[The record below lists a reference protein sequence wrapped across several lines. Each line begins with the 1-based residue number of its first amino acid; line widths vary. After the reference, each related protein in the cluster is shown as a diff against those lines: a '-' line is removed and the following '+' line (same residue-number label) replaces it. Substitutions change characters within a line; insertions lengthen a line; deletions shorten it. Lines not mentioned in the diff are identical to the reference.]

1 MTSNLRI
8 VFSNNNLPIW
18 KIRTMNL
25 EDAAN
30 IGEILGGLA
39 ILATLIFGLRQIAEL
54 NKSKER
60 EAARDIANLLSSP
73 MYQKAISILINKLSD
88 DFSLED
94 LDQLDREHKDALN
107 FLAINTN
114 SIGIMTFER
123 QLSFHT
129 VTRFFQPLFTIM
141 GVRFRRLTGVLEE
154 NAVKQGVYKNEKDA
168 ALDWAVWLID
178 RIDEQPPIEKPAYEL
193 HRNWK
198 P

>member
-1 MTSNLRI
+1 M

-18 KIRTMNL
+18 KTRNMNL

-39 ILATLIFGLRQIAEL
+39 ILATLLFGLRQIAEL

-94 LDQLDREHKDALN
+94 LDKLDREQKDALN

-129 VTRFFQPLFTIM
+129 VTRFFQPLFMIM
-141 GVRFRRLTGVLEE
+141 IIQL
-154 NAVKQGVYKNEKDA
+154 
-168 ALDWAVWLID
+168 
-178 RIDEQPPIEKPAYEL
+178 
-193 HRNWK
+193 
-198 P
+198 

>member
-1 MTSNLRI
+1 MASIWRL
-8 VFSNNNLPIW
+8 FPSNNNLPIW
-18 KIRTMNL
+18 KTRNMNL

-39 ILATLIFGLRQIAEL
+39 ILATLLFGLRQIAEL

-94 LDQLDREHKDALN
+94 LDNLDREQKDALN

-114 SIGIMTFER
+114 SIGKYITPLILRSVDMT
-123 QLSFHT
+123 
-129 VTRFFQPLFTIM
+129 
-141 GVRFRRLTGVLEE
+141 
-154 NAVKQGVYKNEKDA
+154 KN
-168 ALDWAVWLID
+168 V
-178 RIDEQPPIEKPAYEL
+178 EQPKTYLLFLVLKNFIK
-193 HRNWK
+193 K
-198 P
+198 

>member
-1 MTSNLRI
+1 
-8 VFSNNNLPIW
+8 
-18 KIRTMNL
+18 MNL
-25 EDAAN
+25 EEAAN

-39 ILATLIFGLRQIAEL
+39 ILATLIFGLRQIIEF

-73 MYQKAISILINKLSD
+73 MYQTGLAILINKLSD
-88 DFSLED
+88 DFTLDD
-94 LDQLDREHKDALN
+94 LSKLDRKEKDALN

-123 QLSFHT
+123 QLSFNT
-129 VTRFFQPLFTIM
+129 VCSFFQSLTSIV
-141 GVRFRRLTGVLEE
+141 GGRLRTLMQVLEE
-154 NAVKQGVYKNEKDA
+154 NAKKQGTGQNHE
-168 ALDWAVWLID
+168 ALDWAIWLID
-178 RIDEQPPIEKPAYEL
+178 RMEELPPIEGPAHVI